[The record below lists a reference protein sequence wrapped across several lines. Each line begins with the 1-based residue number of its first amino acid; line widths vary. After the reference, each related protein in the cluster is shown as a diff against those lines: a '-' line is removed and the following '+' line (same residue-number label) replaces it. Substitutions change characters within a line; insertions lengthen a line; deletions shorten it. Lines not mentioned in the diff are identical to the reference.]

1 MVKDQL
7 IEVGKGETL
16 FLVSEAPGFE
26 FEVKCE
32 EADRLSVAGA
42 LSHGLVG
49 AGDEDDDKIEVR
61 SAELFN
67 TAANPSGCAATDANR
82 PYRLARDG
90 IDRRRHC
97 RTAPS
102 SFQREI

>member
-32 EADRLSVAGA
+32 EADRLSVA
-42 LSHGLVG
+42 
-49 AGDEDDDKIEVR
+49 
-61 SAELFN
+61 
-67 TAANPSGCAATDANR
+67 
-82 PYRLARDG
+82 
-90 IDRRRHC
+90 
-97 RTAPS
+97 
-102 SFQREI
+102 